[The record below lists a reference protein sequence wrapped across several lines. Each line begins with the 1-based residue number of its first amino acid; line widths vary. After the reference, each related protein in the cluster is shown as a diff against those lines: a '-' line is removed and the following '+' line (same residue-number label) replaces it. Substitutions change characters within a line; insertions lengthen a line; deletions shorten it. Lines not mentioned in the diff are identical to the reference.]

1 MGRSFGVV
9 AGAAALLV
17 PVVSLG
23 GTATAAQA
31 RLPASDPAS
40 QCAYQDAYPPGGG
53 TDLGGTPKRFK
64 YADTPYA
71 GARFDECANTL
82 RVYYGG
88 YSSPRYTY
96 YEVRYTYPSRPGW
109 YSWQLRMGEYR
120 VATVDAPARG
130 DWNFKV
136 RACAGAIDEAGPGSC
151 TAWSPQLFLH
161 AV

>member
-1 MGRSFGVV
+1 MGRSFPVV
-9 AGAAALLV
+9 AAAAALLV
-17 PVVSLG
+17 PVVLVG
-23 GTATAAQA
+23 GRATAAQA
-31 RLPASDPAS
+31 RVSVSAPAG
-40 QCAYQDAYPPGGG
+40 QCASEDAYAPGGG

-71 GARFDECANTL
+71 GARFDGCANTL

-88 YSSPRYTY
+88 YSSPHYSY
-96 YEVRYTYPSRPGW
+96 YEVRYTYPSRLGW

-136 RACAGAIDEAGPGSC
+136 RACAGAIDEAGPGHC
-151 TAWSPQLFLH
+151 TGWSPQLFLH